1 MFANSSGSDSVETHR
16 GSRKV
21 LHQDGCFVTGTV
33 SWSDLN
39 MTHTE
44 NIVGVVNP
52 ETSCLRLFDLHAGDN
67 HPLITICY
75 DGSEDVLTMQYA
87 RLGSISEDSG
97 TSESG
102 KVFDKRLGR
111 EAAPGRTEA
120 DPQQCGDA
128 ADLVGVWTSTF
139 PSADVTVE
147 GGHFSHGGWSD
158 G

>member
-67 HPLITICY
+67 HPLITICF
-75 DGSEDVLTMQYA
+75 DGSKDVLTMQYA
-87 RLGSISEDSG
+87 RLGSISEDSD
-97 TSESG
+97 TYMS
-102 KVFDKRLGR
+102 
-111 EAAPGRTEA
+111 PGRCLINCWDGEKHRA
-120 DPQQCGDA
+120 VQRLIRSSA
-128 ADLVGVWTSTF
+128 VMLRTSSVF
-139 PSADVTVE
+139 
-147 GGHFSHGGWSD
+147 GRQRSHPRT
-158 G
+158 